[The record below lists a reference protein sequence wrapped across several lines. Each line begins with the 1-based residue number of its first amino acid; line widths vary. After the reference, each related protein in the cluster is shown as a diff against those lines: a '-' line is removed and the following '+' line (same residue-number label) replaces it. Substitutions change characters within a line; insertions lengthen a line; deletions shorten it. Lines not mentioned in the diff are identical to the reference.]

1 MNARTLLAVAV
12 AASVLLAG
20 MAAAGAATPAEPAN
34 DNAPDEADRGGDAS
48 TADDADSDAAD
59 ADENAT
65 ERDET
70 AAHAGPPSDVPAA
83 DGNATEATQGPPSEL
98 PGQVPDHV
106 TEIHD
111 TVSSFLNGD
120 VDHLGDALGGVLGD
134 DGEQA
139 ADEQAAEN
147 ATA

>member
-20 MAAAGAATPAEPAN
+20 AVAAGAATPAEPAN
-34 DNAPDEADRGGDAS
+34 DNAPDEADRGGDDR
-48 TADDADSDAAD
+48 ADGDETDSDAAD

-65 ERDET
+65 DGDET

-83 DGNATEATQGPPSEL
+83 AGGNDTEATQGPPSDL
-98 PGQVPDHV
+98 PEQVPDRV
-106 TEIHD
+106 GEIHATID
-111 TVSSFLNGD
+111 AFLNDD
-120 VDHLGDALGGVLGD
+120 VGSLGDALAGMLGG
-134 DGEQA
+134 
-139 ADEQAAEN
+139 DEQAAEN

>member
-20 MAAAGAATPAEPAN
+20 AVAAGAATPAEPAN
-34 DNAPDEADRGGDAS
+34 DNA
-48 TADDADSDAAD
+48 TDAAD

-65 ERDET
+65 DGNE
-70 AAHAGPPSDVPAA
+70 AAADAGPPSDVPAA
-83 DGNATEATQGPPSEL
+83 DAGNDSEATQGPPSEL

-106 TEIHD
+106 GEIHD
-111 TVSSFLNGD
+111 KINSFLNGD
-120 VDHLGDALGGVLGD
+120 IGNLGDALGGMLGD
-134 DGEQA
+134 DGEQTD
-139 ADEQAAEN
+139 DEQAAEN